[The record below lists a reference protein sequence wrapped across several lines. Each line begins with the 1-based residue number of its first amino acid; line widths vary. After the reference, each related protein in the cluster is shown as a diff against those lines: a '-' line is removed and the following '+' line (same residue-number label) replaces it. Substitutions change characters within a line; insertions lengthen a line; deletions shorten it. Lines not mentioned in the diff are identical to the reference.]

1 MDNIAILTVSAQEWN
16 ETKEM
21 IKNISDRVNEISNS
35 PQKELLTPKE
45 VCEILKIGRSTF
57 ERMKGS
63 GAFPTQR
70 TQGARKLYVK
80 RSDLEAAIQGGKV

>member
-1 MDNIAILTVSAQEWN
+1 MENIAVLTVSAQEWN

-21 IKNISDRVNEISNS
+21 IKNISDRVNEISKS

-57 ERMKGS
+57 ERMKGT
-63 GAFPTQR
+63 GVFPTQR

-80 RSDLEAAIQGGKV
+80 RSDLDKVIEAGKV